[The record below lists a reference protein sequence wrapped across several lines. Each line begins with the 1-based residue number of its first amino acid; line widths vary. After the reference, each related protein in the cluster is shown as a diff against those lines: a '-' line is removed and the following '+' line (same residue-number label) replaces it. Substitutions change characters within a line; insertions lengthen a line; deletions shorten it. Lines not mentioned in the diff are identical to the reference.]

1 MNGRRERR
9 RRCSALGFRRHARRP
24 RCRAW
29 RNSAPCARA
38 LGRSGARMLMR
49 SCAHARHDTASAGA
63 TANVQWHASA
73 MHSSTETDGGRRV
86 APHRECDA

>member
-1 MNGRRERR
+1 MRGTIRR
-9 RRCSALGFRRHARRP
+9 AR
-24 RCRAW
+24 
-29 RNSAPCARA
+29 
-38 LGRSGARMLMR
+38 
-49 SCAHARHDTASAGA
+49 GA